1 LDKVLC
7 YAPDCGVN
15 IVPIVTKNDTHIV
28 FEPAHY
34 ALPCHAPVVHKNAG
48 DLAPIP
54 SGKKKM
60 LALTSISYL

>member
-1 LDKVLC
+1 
-7 YAPDCGVN
+7 
-15 IVPIVTKNDTHIV
+15 VPIVTTNDTHIV
-28 FEPAHY
+28 PAPIAHY
-34 ALPCHAPVVHKNAG
+34 ELPCHAPVVHKNAG